1 MAAAPTPLGEF
12 LRAQRARISPGDVG
26 LPDVGVRRVPG
37 LRREEVAVL
46 AGVSADYYARLEQGR
61 ERAPTASVV
70 ETLSVA
76 LLLSADARDHLFRL
90 ARLSPGSQ
98 GIGGQV
104 SAELNVLLDAFPQA
118 AAYVVD
124 PVFRIIAANPTA
136 RELLGPQQLERGAMR
151 FLFVEPGARK
161 YFDDWEQVARAGVSA
176 LRLGVGYARPHPDLL
191 PLIDQLRAS
200 SPDFATL
207 WADQTVAGLAV
218 THKVINHPEVGRIAL
233 TYQTFDVRDA
243 PGQQLTVATAV
254 PGTSSA
260 DALSMLGSLHATRA
274 TTAPR
279 PSAT

>member
-12 LRAQRARISPGDVG
+12 LRAQRARISPGEVG
-26 LPDVGVRRVPG
+26 LPEVGVRRVPG

-76 LLLSADARDHLFRL
+76 LRLSADARDHLFRL
-90 ARLSPGSQ
+90 ARLAPGSQ
-98 GIGGQV
+98 GIGGQA
-104 SAELNVLLDAFPQA
+104 SAELTVLLDAFPQA

-136 RELLGPQQLERGAMR
+136 RELLGPQQLARGAMG
-151 FLFVEPGARK
+151 FLFLDPGARQ
-161 YFDDWEQVARAGVSA
+161 YFDDWGQVARAAVSV
-176 LRLGVGYARPHPDLL
+176 LRLGAGYARPHPDLL

-200 SPDFATL
+200 SLDFATL
-207 WADQTVAGLAV
+207 WADQTVAGLTV
-218 THKVINHPEVGRIAL
+218 TRKVIHHPEVGRLEL

-274 TTAPR
+274 AADGVSP
-279 PSAT
+279 A